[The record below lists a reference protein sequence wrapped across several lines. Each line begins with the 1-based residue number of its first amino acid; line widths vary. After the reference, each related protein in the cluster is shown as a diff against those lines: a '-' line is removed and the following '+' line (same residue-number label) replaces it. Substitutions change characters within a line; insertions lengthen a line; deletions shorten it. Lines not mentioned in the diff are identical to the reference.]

1 MGAAEK
7 LDIAGK
13 DWLTV
18 DEAAHYC
25 GVSRS
30 QFRLKHRGIRN
41 RAAQFHGQETL
52 RKSRPLLCNL
62 RFPTMVTSIDPYSII
77 PQLPPQLP
85 MVPGMPGA
93 PGPDGLPLPA
103 ANDPAA
109 LAMQDPGLQLPP
121 EMLPPEPELP
131 AA

>member
-1 MGAAEK
+1 VKQQQWSVLLPQLQQAVMQIGQMRQSTPQ
-7 LDIAGK
+7 DIADK
-13 DWLTV
+13 LEQLV
-18 DEAAHYC
+18 
-25 GVSRS
+25 V
-30 QFRLKHRGIRN
+30 
-41 RAAQFHGQETL
+41 ETIK
-52 RKSRPLLCNL
+52 R
-62 RFPTMVTSIDPYSII
+62 TGDTSIDPYSII

-109 LAMQDPGLQLPP
+109 LAMQEPSMQLPP
-121 EMLPPEPELP
+121 EMLPPELP